1 MPDQQTKSMPDSCAR
16 VLTPKSRYGD
26 ALTQQSE
33 AELQEGDLAD
43 QETVAF
49 YPPTS
54 WKNVPTSADLVDE
67 LAERRRRYGWRVD
80 FDDFKLPFL
89 QNVAEKLA
97 QTSVE

>member
-1 MPDQQTKSMPDSCAR
+1 MPDRQTVPMSNSCAR
-16 VLTPKSRYGD
+16 VLTPKSRYCD

-33 AELQEGDLAD
+33 AEKDVDLAD